1 MIQSFHNIKPISG
14 ALVAFVGLIFATIG
28 ICSLIFLN
36 PDFAVSGGYL
46 SITLGTLSI
55 ILQSLYFNKI
65 CVEYDIV
72 YTHTFIP
79 ALFYVMIGCS
89 NYYFIQL
96 GLPHIS
102 AWLFLFALNRIV
114 AIPISSNPRRNIY
127 SAAILFGIISLF
139 IPFYFAATLL
149 LILFILIFKTPT
161 FLDILAVILGF
172 LLPLIIVGSI
182 NLIAGTDLNYYL
194 IRSIDF
200 QTSPP
205 LLGSQSNILL
215 IPLILSFFG
224 VFRAIFGYFK
234 NNIQTRRMLII
245 VTYIF
250 WFHVIIV
257 LLNLSSFYQLI
268 TLLATPLC
276 ISFTYL
282 HLGEKRVKLKSLSA
296 LVLMFSFLAHLV
308 WQIMGL

>member
-1 MIQSFHNIKPISG
+1 M
-14 ALVAFVGLIFATIG
+14 
-28 ICSLIFLN
+28 
-36 PDFAVSGGYL
+36 
-46 SITLGTLSI
+46 
-55 ILQSLYFNKI
+55 
-65 CVEYDIV
+65 
-72 YTHTFIP
+72 
-79 ALFYVMIGCS
+79 
-89 NYYFIQL
+89 
-96 GLPHIS
+96 
-102 AWLFLFALNRIV
+102 
-114 AIPISSNPRRNIY
+114 
-127 SAAILFGIISLF
+127 
-139 IPFYFAATLL
+139 
-149 LILFILIFKTPT
+149 
-161 FLDILAVILGF
+161 
-172 LLPLIIVGSI
+172 GSI

-205 LLGSQSNILL
+205 SLGSQSNILL
-215 IPLILSFFG
+215 IPVILSLFG
-224 VFRAIFGYFK
+224 VFRATFGYFK

-282 HLGEKRVKLKSLSA
+282 HLGAKRVKLKSLSA

>member
-1 MIQSFHNIKPISG
+1 M
-14 ALVAFVGLIFATIG
+14 
-28 ICSLIFLN
+28 
-36 PDFAVSGGYL
+36 
-46 SITLGTLSI
+46 
-55 ILQSLYFNKI
+55 
-65 CVEYDIV
+65 
-72 YTHTFIP
+72 
-79 ALFYVMIGCS
+79 
-89 NYYFIQL
+89 
-96 GLPHIS
+96 
-102 AWLFLFALNRIV
+102 
-114 AIPISSNPRRNIY
+114 
-127 SAAILFGIISLF
+127 
-139 IPFYFAATLL
+139 
-149 LILFILIFKTPT
+149 
-161 FLDILAVILGF
+161 
-172 LLPLIIVGSI
+172 GSI

-205 LLGSQSNILL
+205 SLGSQSNILL
-215 IPLILSFFG
+215 IPLILSLFG

-250 WFHVIIV
+250 WVHVIIV

-282 HLGEKRVKLKSLSA
+282 HLGAKRVKLKSLSA